1 MIDQLTID
9 KIMSAAKIE
18 EVVGEYVSL
27 HRRGVNLKGLC
38 PFHSEKTP
46 SFVVSPS
53 KGICH
58 CFGCG
63 KGGNPVN
70 FIMEIE
76 QVNYYEALKMLAK
89 KYGIE
94 VEERELTDE
103 QKAQR
108 SEREAL
114 FAANE
119 FARDYFAD
127 ILTNNAEGRSVGLT
141 YFRERGINDASIK
154 TFQLGYSLSEKDAF
168 TKEALK
174 KGFSKEYLVKTGLTL
189 DNEFGV
195 VDRFRGRVIY
205 PVQTIS
211 GKVVAFGG
219 RILKKSDKLA
229 KYVNSPESEI
239 YHKSDQLYGI
249 YQAKQDIVRNDRCY
263 LVEGYMDVI
272 SMHQSGIK
280 NVVASSGTS
289 LTTGQIRLIHRF
301 TNNVTVLYDGDAA
314 GIHASIRGIDML
326 LAEGMNIKV
335 VSLPDGEDPDSYS
348 QTHNADET
356 VAFLENNAVDFLKF
370 KTQLL
375 MADAGN
381 DPIKRAQLI
390 QDIVKSISVIP
401 DTITRAVYVREC
413 SRMME
418 IEEAMLFNEIDRIRL
433 NQSTQE
439 QKEAERQRLVEQL
452 KERERKASATTTT
465 TAAPEPNKAANLYF
479 REEADLIKFIIRYG
493 ALYLF
498 TDDEGNWVSAVDFIK
513 RDLEIDNITF
523 KNTAFQKLFAAAYE
537 HCQSPENCVP
547 YESVFAD
554 ETSFAK
560 LEDKAAFYANAEVEL
575 EKLSR
580 FLFNNS
586 DYEVSQTAT
595 NIGIEKYHLSKS
607 QKELYGQN
615 YHRLR
620 DDLLT
625 LTRALKY
632 KVLLSAISEVKAE
645 IEIADKEH
653 DEQKRKALFE
663 KYQQLNK
670 AKGIL
675 YKEKVYIPKN
685 K

>member
-9 KIMSAAKIE
+9 RIMSAAKIE

-53 KGICH
+53 KGICK

-63 KGGNPVN
+63 KGGNSVN

-76 QVNYYEALKMLAK
+76 QMNYYEALKFLAK

-114 FAANE
+114 FAVNE

-154 TFQLGYSLSEKDAF
+154 TFQLGFSLSEKDAL

-174 KGFSKEYLVKTGLTL
+174 RGFSKEYLVKTGLTL

-348 QTHNADET
+348 QTHNSDET
-356 VAFLENNAVDFLKF
+356 IAFLEDNAVDFLKF

-375 MADAGN
+375 LDDAGN

-401 DTITRAVYVREC
+401 EAITRAVYVREC

-433 NQSTQE
+433 NKSAQD
-439 QKEAERQRLVEQL
+439 QKDSERQRLIEQIR
-452 KERERKASATTTT
+452 ERERGASGQP
-465 TAAPEPNKAANLYF
+465 APTPAPAPKKVANPYF
-479 REEADLIKFIIRYG
+479 REESDMIKFVIRYG
-493 ALYLF
+493 ALNLF
-498 TDDEGNWVSAVDFIK
+498 TDDAGNWISVIEYIK
-513 RDLEIDNITF
+513 QQLDMDMISF
-523 KNTAFQKLFAAAYE
+523 KNSAFQKLFLAAYE
-537 HCQSPENCVP
+537 HCLSPENRVP

-554 ETSFAK
+554 ETSFTK
-560 LEDKAAFYANAEVEL
+560 QEDKAAFYANADAEL
-575 EKLSR
+575 ERLSR

-586 DYEVSQTAT
+586 DY
-595 NIGIEKYHLSKS
+595 
-607 QKELYGQN
+607 
-615 YHRLR
+615 
-620 DDLLT
+620 
-625 LTRALKY
+625 
-632 KVLLSAISEVKAE
+632 
-645 IEIADKEH
+645 
-653 DEQKRKALFE
+653 
-663 KYQQLNK
+663 
-670 AKGIL
+670 
-675 YKEKVYIPKN
+675 
-685 K
+685 

>member
-418 IEEAMLFNEIDRIRL
+418 IEEA
-433 NQSTQE
+433 
-439 QKEAERQRLVEQL
+439 
-452 KERERKASATTTT
+452 
-465 TAAPEPNKAANLYF
+465 
-479 REEADLIKFIIRYG
+479 
-493 ALYLF
+493 
-498 TDDEGNWVSAVDFIK
+498 
-513 RDLEIDNITF
+513 
-523 KNTAFQKLFAAAYE
+523 
-537 HCQSPENCVP
+537 
-547 YESVFAD
+547 
-554 ETSFAK
+554 
-560 LEDKAAFYANAEVEL
+560 
-575 EKLSR
+575 
-580 FLFNNS
+580 
-586 DYEVSQTAT
+586 
-595 NIGIEKYHLSKS
+595 
-607 QKELYGQN
+607 
-615 YHRLR
+615 
-620 DDLLT
+620 
-625 LTRALKY
+625 
-632 KVLLSAISEVKAE
+632 
-645 IEIADKEH
+645 
-653 DEQKRKALFE
+653 
-663 KYQQLNK
+663 
-670 AKGIL
+670 
-675 YKEKVYIPKN
+675 
-685 K
+685 

>member
-465 TAAPEPNKAANLYF
+465 TAAPEPKKAANPYF
-479 REEADLIKFIIRYG
+479 REEADLIKFIISR
-493 ALYLF
+493 
-498 TDDEGNWVSAVDFIK
+498 SAVPVHRRRRQLGFRSGLHKTRLGDRQYNIQEHGFPKALHCCLRTLPVARELRALRKRFRRRDFI
-513 RDLEIDNITF
+513 RQ
-523 KNTAFQKLFAAAYE
+523 A
-537 HCQSPENCVP
+537 
-547 YESVFAD
+547 
-554 ETSFAK
+554 
-560 LEDKAAFYANAEVEL
+560 
-575 EKLSR
+575 
-580 FLFNNS
+580 
-586 DYEVSQTAT
+586 
-595 NIGIEKYHLSKS
+595 G
-607 QKELYGQN
+607 GQG
-615 YHRLR
+615 
-620 DDLLT
+620 
-625 LTRALKY
+625 
-632 KVLLSAISEVKAE
+632 
-645 IEIADKEH
+645 
-653 DEQKRKALFE
+653 
-663 KYQQLNK
+663 
-670 AKGIL
+670 GIL
-675 YKEKVYIPKN
+675 RQRRSGTREAVTLPVQQFGL
-685 K
+685 